1 MIFRYPCD
9 TGLQSAWVEISDK
22 SITIGMTSDLIQ
34 SRKDVTL
41 CLQQVKDYGDFQD
54 GLMLSTGE
62 RGIAKDRTDWIDL
75 KSSANQSQLS
85 IPEFISRLGMDSYP
99 TRILI
104 PHISIQSM
112 RSAQVML
119 FMRDKA
125 PLITN
130 EHVQV
135 VRGPLKSR
143 ALLDALVTDYR
154 THVTEF
160 ATPLV
165 QERKNGNQ
173 TSLVHACHAGVHP
186 IA

>member
-1 MIFRYPCD
+1 MIYRYPCD
-9 TGLQSAWVEISDK
+9 TGLQSAWVAISDE
-22 SITIGMTSDLIQ
+22 SITIGVTSELIQ

-62 RGIAKDRTDWIDL
+62 QGIAKLRTDWIDL
-75 KSSANQSQLS
+75 KSLANQLHLS
-85 IPEFISRLGMDSYP
+85 IPEFISRQGMDSYP
-99 TRILI
+99 IRILM
-104 PHISIQSM
+104 PHISIKSM

-130 EHVQV
+130 EQVQE

-154 THVTEF
+154 
-160 ATPLV
+160 A
-165 QERKNGNQ
+165 
-173 TSLVHACHAGVHP
+173 HAN
-186 IA
+186 